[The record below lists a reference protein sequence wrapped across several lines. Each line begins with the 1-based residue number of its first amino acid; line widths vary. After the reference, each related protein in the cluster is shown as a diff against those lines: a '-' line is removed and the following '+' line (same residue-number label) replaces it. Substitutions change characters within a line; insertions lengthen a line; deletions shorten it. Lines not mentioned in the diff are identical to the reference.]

1 MILPKGKLPLIS
13 PLHGNAQKN
22 IAGVQNLTAKS
33 FTPSADLSE
42 TPRVDG
48 APVSPTTAIRFLR
61 QRLANRADAEHIQAA
76 IRIAIVSAAMVYFH
90 SDYFA
95 ANSNNEEHVTLAH
108 WAVSIAFGIT
118 IALAIALVIEPR
130 VSIARRI
137 IGMIHDVAA
146 ISAALFLGEASATA
160 VAAIYLWVTLGN
172 GFRYG
177 TRYLYG
183 CTALSIAGFGSV
195 CWFSDYWHR
204 QETLSLNILI
214 LLAVVPPYV
223 GRLLTSLH
231 KAKAQLKHQASVDGL
246 TGLLNR
252 SELEQSIEAILARQH
267 DGHFLLFCD
276 LDHFKTLNDLAGHAA
291 GDKLLV
297 DIGRAIEACVRSD
310 DLTARLGGDE
320 FCVFIKK
327 CPPQKAREIAENIRN
342 TVSEYRLAWGSEYF
356 SVGISIGV
364 APSSAAKD
372 IGSLFRLADAGCYAA
387 KNAGRNQVHIVDPQ
401 MNIADTQIIRNL
413 FTDRKSGNHQTSPT
427 GMRTK
432 KYRSTR

>member
-1 MILPKGKLPLIS
+1 
-13 PLHGNAQKN
+13 
-22 IAGVQNLTAKS
+22 
-33 FTPSADLSE
+33 
-42 TPRVDG
+42 
-48 APVSPTTAIRFLR
+48 VSPTTAIRLLR
-61 QRLANRADAEHIQAA
+61 QRIANRTDAEHIQAA
-76 IRIAIVSAAMVYFH
+76 IRIAIVSTAMVYFH

-95 ANSNNEEHVTLAH
+95 ADANSAEYVTLAH

-118 IALAIALVIEPR
+118 IALAIALLIEPS

-183 CTALSIAGFGSV
+183 CAVLSIAGFGSV
-195 CWFSDYWHR
+195 YLFSDYWHR
-204 QETLSLNILI
+204 QEMLSLNILI
-214 LLAVVPPYV
+214 LLAVIPPYV

-231 KAKAQLKHQASVDGL
+231 KAKAQLKRQASIDGL

-276 LDHFKTLNDLAGHAA
+276 LDHFKTLNDVAGHAA
-291 GDKLLV
+291 GDKLLG
-297 DIGRAIEACVRSD
+297 DIGQIIGACVRSD
-310 DLTARLGGDE
+310 DLTARVGGDE

-327 CPPQKAREIAENIRN
+327 CPPEKAREIAENIRN
-342 TVSEYRLAWGSEYF
+342 SVSGYRLAWGTEYF

-364 APSSAAKD
+364 APSSAVTD
-372 IGSLFRLADAGCYAA
+372 MTSLFRLADAGCYAA
-387 KNAGRNQVHIVDPQ
+387 KNAGRNQIHIVDSQ
-401 MNIADTQIIRNL
+401 TDIADTQVIRNL
-413 FTDRKSGNHQTSPT
+413 FTGRKLDDHQATWTS
-427 GMRTK
+427 MRTR
-432 KYRSTR
+432 KYRSIH